1 MTTRGIDRCARYP
14 PWATT
19 SSRRRTRSPR
29 SWTRL
34 PRSCRS
40 RLPRDVEESRDG
52 KIDGVFTPLPGNFHV
67 GGVERVEGSTA
78 RARRGSARRIR
89 RGPLAPGIT
98 GRPPG
103 VRSASAGSNVRRGA
117 RSTAKIERSRAPVD
131 FHGPSRGF
139 DRVRARR
146 PANISRVRCL
156 PKRGRASG
164 DAVTH
169 GEVPEDGLS
178 GVLRAWSPE
187 NVAKCSDRQK
197 RRLGSR
203 SIFLSILR
211 KLV

>member
-103 VRSASAGSNVRRGA
+103 VRSASAGSNVRRGG
-117 RSTAKIERSRAPVD
+117 RSTAKIEPKEKFPLFAPFCWVQARRYLARRLSRKA
-131 FHGPSRGF
+131 
-139 DRVRARR
+139 RARFGR
-146 PANISRVRCL
+146 WGDSGGGSDGGFHAKAAWWLLAVDPDPGAN
-156 PKRGRASG
+156 
-164 DAVTH
+164 
-169 GEVPEDGLS
+169 
-178 GVLRAWSPE
+178 
-187 NVAKCSDRQK
+187 
-197 RRLGSR
+197 GSKSSAR
-203 SIFLSILR
+203 T
-211 KLV
+211 